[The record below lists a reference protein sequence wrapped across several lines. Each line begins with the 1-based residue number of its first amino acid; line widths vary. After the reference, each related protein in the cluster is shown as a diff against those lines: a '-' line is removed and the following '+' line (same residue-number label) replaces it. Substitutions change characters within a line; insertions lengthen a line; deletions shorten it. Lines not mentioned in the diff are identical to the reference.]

1 MEQLYRRTC
10 FDPIYIK
17 DLTPQEKRRAQEAII
32 ILEQNST
39 TKKLKWR
46 MVFNGKPTREQLSRE
61 DTSSPTTSLE
71 AIFKTVTIY
80 AYE

>member
-1 MEQLYRRTC
+1 
-10 FDPIYIK
+10 
-17 DLTPQEKRRAQEAII
+17 
-32 ILEQNST
+32 
-39 TKKLKWR
+39 

-80 AYE
+80 AYEWKYIMVLDVLNTFIQAKIPPNKYGEGKLTMKITGVLVDMLL